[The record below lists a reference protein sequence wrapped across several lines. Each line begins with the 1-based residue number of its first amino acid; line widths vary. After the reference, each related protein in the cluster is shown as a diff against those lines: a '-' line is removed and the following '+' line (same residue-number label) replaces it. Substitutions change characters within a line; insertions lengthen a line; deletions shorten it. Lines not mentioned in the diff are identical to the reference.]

1 MSVNKIITIG
11 REFGSGGRE
20 IGRRLSENLGFAY
33 YDQEIISEIAKR
45 TSLLEKYVEAI
56 VEQHSLFSFPIH
68 IGRSF
73 YPVAD
78 PALDQTLKI
87 YQEQTRIIL
96 EMARKSDCVI
106 VGRCADFI
114 LKEENPFRIF
124 VYADVESKLRRCRT
138 KGPAQENLSDREL
151 KQKMSGIDKKRANYY
166 ELLTGRSWGNKLNY
180 DLCINTSGLDIK
192 QLAQALANLFR

>member
-45 TSLLEKYVEAI
+45 TSLSEKYVEAI

-124 VYADVESKLRRCRT
+124 VYADEAEDERH
-138 KGPAQENLSDREL
+138 
-151 KQKMSGIDKKRANYY
+151 
-166 ELLTGRSWGNKLNY
+166 
-180 DLCINTSGLDIK
+180 
-192 QLAQALANLFR
+192 

>member
-1 MSVNKIITIG
+1 MNKIITIG

-45 TSLLEKYVEAI
+45 TSLSEKYVEAI

-114 LKEENPFRIF
+114 LKEEIPFRIF

-192 QLAQALANLFR
+192 LLAQALANLFR

>member
-1 MSVNKIITIG
+1 MNKIITIG

-45 TSLLEKYVEAI
+45 TSLSEKYVEAI

>member
-45 TSLLEKYVEAI
+45 TSLSEKYVEAI

-192 QLAQALANLFR
+192 LLAQALANLFR

>member
-1 MSVNKIITIG
+1 MNKIITIG

-45 TSLLEKYVEAI
+45 TSLSEKYVEAI

-78 PALDQTLKI
+78 PTLDQTLKI

-192 QLAQALANLFR
+192 LLAQALANLFR